1 MSSESPVLPSDRAPR
16 GRGRHQKGVDTFSRD
31 DVVVDGRNHSGRT
44 RQDECESTEATK
56 HTRVREKARVR
67 ERVPDGLRPDVP
79 PPRRSRVTT

>member
-1 MSSESPVLPSDRAPR
+1 MY
-16 GRGRHQKGVDTFSRD
+16 TFSRD

-79 PPRRSRVTT
+79 PLDLVE

>member
-1 MSSESPVLPSDRAPR
+1 M
-16 GRGRHQKGVDTFSRD
+16 
-31 DVVVDGRNHSGRT
+31 DGRNHSGRT

-79 PPRRSRVTT
+79 PLDLVE